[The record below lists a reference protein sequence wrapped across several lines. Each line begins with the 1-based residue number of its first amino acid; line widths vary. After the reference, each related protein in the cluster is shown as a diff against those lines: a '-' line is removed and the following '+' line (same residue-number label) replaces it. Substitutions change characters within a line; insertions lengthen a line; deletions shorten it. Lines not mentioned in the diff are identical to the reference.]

1 LLGAVAGVD
10 AGGTARSASPL
21 PGSGS
26 SSYLRQLTTAISA
39 EPSVEV
45 RPPVP
50 AHVLVDYYRAADVLI
65 VPSRSESFGLVAA
78 EAAAS
83 GLPAIASAVRSE
95 GRRVGKE
102 WQARRRAGH

>member
-1 LLGAVAGVD
+1 MQCIKGTDVAVDALADLRGRNPHLASRTRGILLGAVSGVD

-21 PGSGS
+21 PGSAA
-26 SSYLRQLTTAISA
+26 SSYLRQLTAAITA

-65 VPSRSESFGLVAA
+65 LPSRREPFGL
-78 EAAAS
+78 
-83 GLPAIASAVRSE
+83 L
-95 GRRVGKE
+95 
-102 WQARRRAGH
+102 